1 MTLSDTLRAAIHD
14 AMARGTTRY
23 AISRD
28 SGVDHSGL
36 SRFLA
41 EGRDLRASTIDRL
54 AEFLGLEL
62 APKKA
67 ETRPE

>member
-1 MTLSDTLRAAIHD
+1 MSVSESPRAAIRG

-23 AISRD
+23 VISRD

-36 SRFLA
+36 RRFLT
-41 EGRDLRASTIDRL
+41 EGRDIRASKVDAL

-62 APKKA
+62 ARKKA
-67 ETRPE
+67 ETRPV